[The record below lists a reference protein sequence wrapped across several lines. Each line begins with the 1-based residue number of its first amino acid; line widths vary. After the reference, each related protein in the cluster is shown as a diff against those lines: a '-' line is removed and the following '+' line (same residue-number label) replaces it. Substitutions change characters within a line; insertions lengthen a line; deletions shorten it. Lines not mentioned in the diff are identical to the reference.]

1 MLFVGTYENYKLD
14 GKGRLS
20 VPVKWRER
28 LGRDFY
34 MVAVTVKGCK
44 CITLYPIE
52 EFEKTYSQMQ
62 RGTENQKYATSKDF
76 LRNAE
81 ECSMDAQGRLT
92 LNQRLKKLALL
103 ENESEIVFEG
113 NGETIEIWNPQE
125 FKKMDETFDSS
136 LGIYDLMD
144 KVNESRGNNEEPSKG
159 TDGDVEKS
167 ENED

>member
-52 EFEKTYSQMQ
+52 EFEKPTVKCSAARKIKNMPPA
-62 RGTENQKYATSKDF
+62 RTFFATP
-76 LRNAE
+76 RNALW
-81 ECSMDAQGRLT
+81 MHRAG
-92 LNQRLKKLALL
+92 
-103 ENESEIVFEG
+103 
-113 NGETIEIWNPQE
+113 
-125 FKKMDETFDSS
+125 
-136 LGIYDLMD
+136 
-144 KVNESRGNNEEPSKG
+144 
-159 TDGDVEKS
+159 
-167 ENED
+167 